1 MPKYQF
7 EGIVVRS
14 YSGEVEADSEEAAR
28 EEIED
33 GMRWDDFDEDFG
45 PETEIQWIGEVVE

>member
-7 EGIVVRS
+7 EGIVTRM
-14 YSGEVEADSEEAAR
+14 YSGEVEADNEEAAR

-33 GMRWDDFDEDFG
+33 GMRWDDFEEEFG
-45 PETEIQWIGEVVE
+45 PDVEIQWMTEVAE